1 MLLEGSSVRVL
12 QCSPL
17 PNWHGCRLQLLFQ
30 TVLPTCTLQLVFLSV
45 SCRLLSRNSVQTSQG
60 HVTGT
65 SWIFQTHLLPER
77 MKESHFFLN
86 TGKGIWLSYVYFGSN
101 RPSYTRAVFNS
112 SGARLRELCQWGGTK
127 LSQGDF
133 LLAHLSLEPSDTS
146 MLSHECP
153 LKHAAGGGH
162 LSGCFNA
169 PHFLLTRVP
178 SSTPF
183 PNSLAY
189 IQIAACLLICVLPSA
204 FKKFCSN
211 KQGHVTGTSWI
222 FQTHLLPER
231 MKESHFFLNTGKGI
245 WLSYVYFGSNR
256 PSYTRAVFNSS
267 GARLREL
274 CQWGGTKLS
283 QGDFLL
289 VWRVMLA
296 HYHWNLVIHLCYIA
310 TWQTLF
316 IHCTMSLYRYITA
329 LEGSICQGC
338 LLHIKAGPTLPYWH
352 GCRLQLL
359 WFWSKAVE
367 VFPTVQALQLVF
379 LSVDPAG
386 CFQEI
391 LFKQARTCHWK
402 TSLARI
408 LMHLEQIWAV
418 RRLVLGL
425 HAQKNQCFVLDSWII
440 TVTAEKSAKLAFAT
454 GNFANL
460 FPEPG
465 CLLFSL
471 VDEGC
476 SHHDL
481 LGRQK

>member
-1 MLLEGSSVRVL
+1 MSFE
-12 QCSPL
+12 
-17 PNWHGCRLQLLFQ
+17 
-30 TVLPTCTLQLVFLSV
+30 TC
-45 SCRLLSRNSVQTSQG
+45 CWR
-60 HVTGT
+60 
-65 SWIFQTHLLPER
+65 
-77 MKESHFFLN
+77 
-86 TGKGIWLSYVYFGSN
+86 
-101 RPSYTRAVFNS
+101 
-112 SGARLRELCQWGGTK
+112 
-127 LSQGDF
+127 
-133 LLAHLSLEPSDTS
+133 
-146 MLSHECP
+146 
-153 LKHAAGGGH
+153 GH

-296 HYHWNLVIHLCYIA
+296 HYHWNLVIYLCYIVRV
-310 TWQTLF
+310 
-316 IHCTMSLYRYITA
+316 ITMYKLYYTIITPLPTYLPRY
-329 LEGSICQGC
+329 
-338 LLHIKAGPTLPYWH
+338 LLHMKAGPRLPTS
-352 GCRLQLL
+352 GDSNCFGSDPKL
-359 WFWSKAVE
+359 SKFFRSE
-367 VFPTVQALQLVF
+367 ALHRSS
-379 LSVDPAG
+379 SVDPAG

-391 LFKQARTCHWK
+391 LFKQTGACHWNKFGSKCDAFGADMSSK
-402 TSLARI
+402 TSAPETSCSKETVLRIGLMNHQRDCWARCN
-408 LMHLEQIWAV
+408 M
-418 RRLVLGL
+418 
-425 HAQKNQCFVLDSWII
+425 C
-440 TVTAEKSAKLAFAT
+440 
-454 GNFANL
+454 
-460 FPEPG
+460 
-465 CLLFSL
+465 
-471 VDEGC
+471 
-476 SHHDL
+476 
-481 LGRQK
+481 